1 MDNGGGVSV
10 LAPACA
16 LCALVTGR
24 ARKAQALFLCCV
36 SFKEKHANVIA
47 CFLRLVLIF
56 RCLSELLSWSK
67 GLVGDAFALA
77 TAGLTPVVDVLQFL
91 LGFVD
96 ETDYTVPRERER
108 EKEWRWG

>member
-1 MDNGGGVSV
+1 
-10 LAPACA
+10 
-16 LCALVTGR
+16 
-24 ARKAQALFLCCV
+24 
-36 SFKEKHANVIA
+36 
-47 CFLRLVLIF
+47 
-56 RCLSELLSWSK
+56 
-67 GLVGDAFALA
+67 VGDAFALA